1 MQTNIAKQYS
11 ILFKV
16 FLGVLF
22 LLVVG
27 AAQTTTI
34 KKSLVYD
41 DTATEFVTDLDIDA
55 EGDDD
60 NSALNSLA
68 LLPSSYTVLHETTEV
83 CKRTT
88 FSIQQGLAE
97 GNEAKLYILFHQ
109 LKLHIA

>member
-22 LLVVG
+22 LLIVG

-41 DTATEFVTDLDIDA
+41 DTSTEFVTDLDIDA
-55 EGDDD
+55 EGDD
-60 NSALNSLA
+60 NGILKSLA

-88 FSIQQGLAE
+88 FSIQQGLSE
-97 GNEAKLYILFHQ
+97 GGEAKLYILFHQ